1 MSNRRLFLGFPVKFF
16 SLLLIFTLVLSGC
29 SWLGLGGKNKRIKPN
44 PLTPLTQR
52 VEIKSRW
59 KTNVGAGLSKLY
71 RVIPPIIDSETVY
84 ANDYKGRVYA
94 FDRETGKTNWRY
106 NTKVEMAAGV
116 GLGGDLVLLGSLKGD
131 VIALDKDTGEEQW
144 RVLIDSEIL
153 AAPQSNGAVVVVQTN
168 DGKLVGLDANDGKTI
183 WTYSAQLPTL
193 TLRGTAVPRLI
204 GANVITGFANGKL
217 IALSAVDGTLYW
229 ERRVASPQGRS
240 DIERVVDIDG
250 SPVLKDGTIYTTSF
264 NGTLSAINVR
274 GDVLWSQENSSHS
287 GPVVI
292 DERVFVASSEGFMR
306 AYSAKTGLLLW
317 ENKILAG
324 RRLSAPQN
332 LAGFVVTADYKGYVH
347 IFDTETGGLLDRF
360 RVDSDG
366 VRSPMVSDGTYL
378 YALGNDGVLASIAVY
393 LFKKR

>member
-1 MSNRRLFLGFPVKFF
+1 MGTSGKILMIPVKFF
-16 SLLLIFTLVLSGC
+16 SLLLVLLLGLSGC
-29 SWLGLGGKNKRIKPN
+29 SWFGGENKGIKPN

-59 KTNVGAGLSKLY
+59 KAKVGSGLSKLY
-71 RVIPPIIDSETVY
+71 RVIPPIVDQDTVY
-84 ANDYKGRVYA
+84 ANDYKGQVFA
-94 FDRETGKTNWRY
+94 FERETGDIKWRY

-116 GLGGDLVLLGSLKGD
+116 GLGGDLVMLGSLKGD

-153 AAPQSNGAVVVVQTN
+153 AAPQNNGAVVVVQTN
-168 DGKLVGLDANDGKTI
+168 DGKLFGLDAKNGETI
-183 WTYSAQLPTL
+183 WTYSAQLPSL
-193 TLRGTAVPRLI
+193 TLRGTAVPQLL
-204 GANVITGFANGKL
+204 GSNVITGFANGKL

-229 ERRVASPQGRS
+229 ERRVASPKGRS

-250 SPVLKDGTIYTTSF
+250 SPVLSGKTIYTTSY
-264 NGTLSAINVR
+264 NGTLSALSTR
-274 GDVLWSQENSSHS
+274 GDILWSQDNSSHS
-287 GPVVI
+287 SPIVI
-292 DERVFVASSEGFMR
+292 GNRVFVTSSEGFVR
-306 AYSAKTGLLLW
+306 AYSAKSGLLLW
-317 ENKILAG
+317 ENKILQG
-324 RRLSAPQN
+324 RRLAAPQD

-347 IFDTETGGLLDRF
+347 IFDTQSGGLLDRF

-366 VRSPMVSDGTYL
+366 IRSPMISDGTYL